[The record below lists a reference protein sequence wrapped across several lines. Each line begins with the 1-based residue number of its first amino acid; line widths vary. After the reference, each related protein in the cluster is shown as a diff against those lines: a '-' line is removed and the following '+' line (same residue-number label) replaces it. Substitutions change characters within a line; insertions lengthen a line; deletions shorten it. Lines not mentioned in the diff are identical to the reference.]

1 MSKIV
6 LYPANEFDFD
16 AADVAAYL
24 AGRTSGVFSSAEDFP
39 VTAAGGLTVTVGA
52 GRGWVHPSR
61 FTGYSITKRE
71 SDTLTMPLADP
82 SLPRIDRI
90 IMRYAAGARAASLQV
105 LQGTASSTPTAPAI
119 SRTELI
125 YDLCLAEI
133 TRPAGS
139 TSITTGQITDTRLDE
154 ALCGIVR
161 DSVTGIP
168 TDELLAAA
176 RERINALEEKA
187 TSSAAAAKDS
197 AEAAKSSETKSAA
210 SEERAKTSETAAK
223 QALQDTETEHTAALQ
238 DIARART
245 TALNDVATSTRTA
258 TTAAET
264 ATQQATAAAGS
275 ASTAVTKAGEAEKS
289 KTAAATS
296 ATNAKASEEASKNWA
311 EEAKKAANT
320 DPTVSIQGA
329 PADAAA
335 TRALIKEMLAAQRE
349 EDYKRV
355 RYWASND
362 PTSPASFIGGTWER
376 VEGEFIMGASSAY
389 PVGTTGGSATHT
401 QTTAEM
407 PSHSH
412 SGSTGSAGSHSHSA
426 STDSAGWH
434 SHSGTT
440 DWAGSHTHDAT
451 INSNG
456 SSTGGNSG
464 LVSSSMA
471 YGDSYHKA
479 TITTKSAG
487 SHTHSFSTNGTGS
500 HSHTVSIGD
509 AGAHSHT
516 VSIGSTGSGQA
527 MDILNP
533 YYALYIW
540 VRVDDAA

>member
-6 LYPANEFDFD
+6 LYPANGFDFD

-24 AGRTSGVFSSAEDFP
+24 AGLTSGVFSSAEDFP

-90 IMRYAAGARAASLQV
+90 IMRYDAGARAASLQV

-210 SEERAKTSETAAK
+210 SEKNAKTSETAA
-223 QALQDTETEHTAALQ
+223 QRALQDTKTEHIAALQ

-245 TALNDVATSTRTA
+245 TALTDVANSTGAA
-258 TTAAET
+258 TTAAEN

-275 ASTAVTKAGEAEKS
+275 ASTASTKAGEAS
-289 KTAAATS
+289 TS
-296 ATNAKASEEASKNWA
+296 AGEASASRQAA
-311 EEAKKAANT
+311 EKAQKAAEDAAELAGTRAGTDKTLNT
-320 DPTVSIQGA
+320 ENA

-335 TRALIKEMLAAQRE
+335 VGKAFASIIKAYDIALAAASWKATS
-349 EDYKRV
+349 DTAAKNAG
-355 RYWASND
+355 WAYQCDATVSGCTAALE
-362 PTSPASFIGGTWER
+362 P
-376 VEGEFIMGASSAY
+376 
-389 PVGTTGGSATHT
+389 SATISLESVVVA
-401 QTTAEM
+401 QKAGL
-407 PSHSH
+407 
-412 SGSTGSAGSHSHSA
+412 GSIC
-426 STDSAGWH
+426 STDVGFCRFYAEKVPTADIS
-434 SHSGTT
+434 
-440 DWAGSHTHDAT
+440 
-451 INSNG
+451 
-456 SSTGGNSG
+456 
-464 LVSSSMA
+464 LRLLL
-471 YGDSYHKA
+471 
-479 TITTKSAG
+479 
-487 SHTHSFSTNGTGS
+487 TNK
-500 HSHTVSIGD
+500 
-509 AGAHSHT
+509 
-516 VSIGSTGSGQA
+516 
-527 MDILNP
+527 NP
-533 YYALYIW
+533 
-540 VRVDDAA
+540 V

>member
-6 LYPANEFDFD
+6 LYPANGFDFD

-39 VTAAGGLTVTVGA
+39 VTAAGGLKVTVGG

-71 SDTLTMPLADP
+71 ADTLALPLADP

-90 IMRYAAGARAASLQV
+90 VMRYDAGARAASLQV

-139 TSITTGQITDTRLDE
+139 TSISTGQITDTRLDE
-154 ALCGIVR
+154 KLCGIVR
-161 DSVTGIP
+161 DGVTGIP

-176 RERINALEEKA
+176 RECISALEETASAAAKEAAASKTAAAQSEANAKTYKEAAA
-187 TSSAAAAKDS
+187 TSESNAAGSASASAGSAAAA
-197 AEAAKSSETKSAA
+197 ARSE
-210 SEERAKTSETAAK
+210 
-223 QALQDTETEHTAALQ
+223 
-238 DIARART
+238 
-245 TALNDVATSTRTA
+245 N
-258 TTAAET
+258 
-264 ATQQATAAAGS
+264 AAAGS
-275 ASTAVTKAGEAEKS
+275 ASTAATKAGEAEKS

-311 EEAKKAANT
+311 DEAKKAANT
-320 DPTVSIQGA
+320 DPTVSIKGA

-335 TRALIKEMLAAQRE
+335 TRALIEESLAAQRA
-349 EDYKRV
+349 EDYARIKF
-355 RYWASND
+355 WASND

-376 VEGEFIMGASSAY
+376 IEGEFIMGASSAY

-401 QTTAEM
+401 QTVAEM

-426 STDSAGWH
+426 W
-434 SHSGTT
+434 
-440 DWAGSHTHDAT
+440 
-451 INSNG
+451 
-456 SSTGGNSG
+456 TGG
-464 LVSSSMA
+464 
-471 YGDSYHKA
+471 
-479 TITTKSAG
+479 AG
-487 SHTHSFSTNGTGS
+487 G
-500 HSHTVSIGD
+500 HSHTVSAAVTQKHEVNKLGVNGADGSGTYGYTFSSGTATTSWVGD
-509 AGAHSHT
+509 HTHGVGMNEAGAHTHT

-527 MDILNP
+527 MSILNP
-533 YYALYIW
+533 YYAVYIW